1 MRQILYLTENRAL
14 KTVDFDINGGNY
26 VRFPEKAFILSVV
39 WDNYV
44 LTSRLMG
51 LSALEKY
58 AMNAN
63 GFDYLIL
70 NEGDF
75 RPENSGFYLPEDW
88 ETALPPSGSNGG
100 NNGGGGSSSV
110 SGISPLFPVY
120 RNGIDINKC
129 ISLLYT
135 SFGEIFY
142 ANIGDFDTSGY
153 IYNTEFEVTTVQ
165 VFGCIYFMSAY
176 KMPENIYIY
185 INPKTGEFMFSD
197 FTEWTEVHLPQ
208 FTTWSANKG
217 YIRVFRHSAG
227 NHIFLSTTPFDNS
240 IATVLPT

>member
-75 RPENSGFYLPEDW
+75 RPENSGFYLPE
-88 ETALPPSGSNGG
+88 E
-100 NNGGGGSSSV
+100 
-110 SGISPLFPVY
+110 
-120 RNGIDINKC
+120 
-129 ISLLYT
+129 
-135 SFGEIFY
+135 
-142 ANIGDFDTSGY
+142 
-153 IYNTEFEVTTVQ
+153 
-165 VFGCIYFMSAY
+165 
-176 KMPENIYIY
+176 
-185 INPKTGEFMFSD
+185 
-197 FTEWTEVHLPQ
+197 
-208 FTTWSANKG
+208 
-217 YIRVFRHSAG
+217 
-227 NHIFLSTTPFDNS
+227 
-240 IATVLPT
+240 

>member
-14 KTVDFDINGGNY
+14 KVVDFDNNGGNY
-26 VRFPEKAFILSVV
+26 VLFPERAFILSVII
-39 WDNYV
+39 DNNL

-70 NEGDF
+70 TDGDF
-75 RPENSGFYLPEDW
+75 RRENSGFYIPDDW
-88 ETALPPSGSNGG
+88 ETALPPSG
-100 NNGGGGSSSV
+100 NGGGSTPVASA
-110 SGISPLFPVY
+110 SGGVSPLFPVY

-129 ISLLYT
+129 ITLLYT
-135 SFGEIFY
+135 SMGEVFN
-142 ANIGDFDTSGY
+142 ANIGDFDTQGY
-153 IYNTEFEVTTVQ
+153 IYNSQFENTTVQ
-165 VFGCIYFMSAY
+165 VFGCIYFLSSH

-208 FTTWSANKG
+208 YTTWSVNKG
-217 YIRVFRHSAG
+217 YIRVFRHVAG
-227 NHIFLSTTPFDNS
+227 NHIFLSTTPFDIS
-240 IATVLPT
+240 IATVLPI